1 MLPLVRGN
9 TSRISS
15 MGGPEHSKSGS
26 KTPQLDNEQRE
37 ADERGRVE
45 RCNSSPRHEGGE
57 GVGGPNGNTDSGG
70 GYGSVIWGTQSLFG
84 GHSLE
89 LGHTVLMWGIQS

>member
-70 GYGSVIWGTQSLFG
+70 GYGSGDG
-84 GHSLE
+84 GKD
-89 LGHTVLMWGIQS
+89 GRRCD